1 MQKNKIIRVII
12 VEDKELM
19 RRSFIALLKEDKSVR
34 VIADVANGKEL
45 LDTLKQTIP
54 DIVLL
59 DIEMPVMNG
68 KEALEIINKRFPDIK
83 VIMLSMH
90 SGPHFISELMSR
102 GARAFIPK
110 DCDPD
115 SLFAAIHTVHKEGYY
130 FDKTISEAMLRG
142 LQREK
147 SINPLLNEL
156 SLSEREIEIL
166 KELCQGKTNKEIA
179 DTLKITSSTVDY
191 HRSNIYKKTQ
201 SKNITD
207 LLKYAIRNGLV
218 LLS

>member
-1 MQKNKIIRVII
+1 
-12 VEDKELM
+12 
-19 RRSFIALLKEDKSVR
+19 
-34 VIADVANGKEL
+34 
-45 LDTLKQTIP
+45 
-54 DIVLL
+54 
-59 DIEMPVMNG
+59 
-68 KEALEIINKRFPDIK
+68 
-83 VIMLSMH
+83 
-90 SGPHFISELMSR
+90 
-102 GARAFIPK
+102 
-110 DCDPD
+110 
-115 SLFAAIHTVHKEGYY
+115 
-130 FDKTISEAMLRG
+130 MLRG